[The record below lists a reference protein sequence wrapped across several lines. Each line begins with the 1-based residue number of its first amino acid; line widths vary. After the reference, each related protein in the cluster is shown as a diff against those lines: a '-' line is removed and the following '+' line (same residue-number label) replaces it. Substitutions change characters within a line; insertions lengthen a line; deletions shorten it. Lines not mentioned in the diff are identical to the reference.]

1 MFASCQVRWQPRSTG
16 EGSSVDFPADK
27 AYRRGGQMIDGGAS
41 FDNIIE
47 RERGL
52 RRELSARRL
61 TMIAIGGAIGTGLFL
76 GSGFAIS
83 LAGPAVLG
91 SCAGGAVIALLLMG
105 CLAEMTVAQPTS
117 GSFGAYAEY
126 YIDPLAGFLVRYAYW
141 TSIVLAV
148 GTEVTAV
155 ALYMRFW
162 FPALP
167 GWLWIVGFSAL
178 LIGVNARSVN
188 VFGAVE
194 YWFSALKVTAIVI
207 FILLAG
213 YIVLGAASAVPA
225 AAAGPCA
232 GAAAVG
238 LRRCAACGGFMPRGV
253 WGAWV
258 AVIVAIFSYLSIEMI
273 AVAAGEAAQPEV
285 AITRAFR
292 STVFRLILFYLLTL
306 ALVLAIVPWTAAGI
320 EESPFVKVMRALRV
334 PAAAGI
340 FNLVILVAALSAMNS
355 QLYITT
361 RMMFSLSRAHQ
372 APRRFGLLN
381 RRGVPVQALLFSSIG
396 IALATVLSIVAP
408 KSAFILMV
416 SISAFGAMFTWMM
429 IFITHYRFR
438 RVHAR
443 TGAAPLRFRMVG
455 FPATTLLGAALM
467 AAVLL
472 TTAFTDAFRMTL
484 FFGLP
489 FLAFLS
495 AAYWIWHRQHVR
507 RAVSSA
513 GTA

>member
-1 MFASCQVRWQPRSTG
+1 
-16 EGSSVDFPADK
+16 
-27 AYRRGGQMIDGGAS
+27 S

-52 RRELSARRL
+52 RRQLSARRL

-83 LAGPAVLG
+83 LAGPAVLV
-91 SCAGGAVIALLLMG
+91 SYAVGAVIALLLMG
-105 CLAEMTVAQPTS
+105 CLAEMTLAHPTS

-167 GWLWIVGFSAL
+167 GWLWIVAFSAL

-213 YIVLGAASAVPA
+213 YIVLGAPS
-225 AAAGPCA
+225 AGPGS

-238 LRRCAACGGFMPRGV
+238 FQNYTAYGGFLPRGV

-273 AVAAGEAAQPEV
+273 AVAAGEAAQPEI

-306 ALVLAIVPWTAAGI
+306 A
-320 EESPFVKVMRALRV
+320 
-334 PAAAGI
+334 
-340 FNLVILVAALSAMNS
+340 
-355 QLYITT
+355 
-361 RMMFSLSRAHQ
+361 
-372 APRRFGLLN
+372 
-381 RRGVPVQALLFSSIG
+381 PVQALLLSSIG
-396 IALATVLSIVAP
+396 IALAALLSIVAP
-408 KSAFILMV
+408 QSAFILMV

-438 RVHAR
+438 RAR
-443 TGAAPLRFRMVG
+443 ARAGAAPLRFRLYG

-467 AAVLL
+467 A
-472 TTAFTDAFRMTL
+472 
-484 FFGLP
+484 
-489 FLAFLS
+489 
-495 AAYWIWHRQHVR
+495 
-507 RAVSSA
+507 
-513 GTA
+513 